1 MIPIIGGKLD
11 GQMSATGPGVLTLR
25 DKGEDYLLISYK
37 TGTKDTPG
45 DPTVTRYFYMLAGMT
60 PLDALKI
67 DKERRATMD
76 AFEKLTPP

>member
-11 GQMSATGPGVLTLR
+11 GQMSATGPGVLTLQE
-25 DKGEDYLLISYK
+25 KGEDYLLISYK

-45 DPTVTRYFYMLAGMT
+45 DPTETRYFYMLAGMV
-60 PLDALKI
+60 PLEALKI

-76 AFEKLTPP
+76 AFEKLRA